1 MQNKWNTLFY
11 LLYQMKQKEIL
22 KSRFILHDVK
32 DIEGF

>member
-11 LLYQMKQKEIL
+11 LLYQMKQKKIL
-22 KSRFILHDVK
+22 KGGFILHI